1 MTTNFENERR
11 QFDRLYFQS
20 RIQLFIENQDPL
32 VAYTMNLSDGGLLIK
47 HDANLVPIIGQI
59 FEIQAQDFPNA
70 PIKKVIVR
78 RIGDDHQIGVEF
90 V

>member
-1 MTTNFENERR
+1 MTTYFENERR
-11 QFDRLYFQS
+11 QFDRLYFQGQ
-20 RIQLFIENQDPL
+20 IHIFIGNQKPL
-32 VAYTMNLSDGGLLIK
+32 VAYTMNLSDGGLLIE
-47 HDANLVPIIGQI
+47 HDTHLIPTIDQI

-78 RIGDDHQIGVEF
+78 RISEDHQIGVEF